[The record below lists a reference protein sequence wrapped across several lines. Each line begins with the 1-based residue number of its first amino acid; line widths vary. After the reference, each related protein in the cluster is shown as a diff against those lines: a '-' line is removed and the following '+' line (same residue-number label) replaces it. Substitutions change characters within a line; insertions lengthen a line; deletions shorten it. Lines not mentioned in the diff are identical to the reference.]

1 MKGQSVQLPVS
12 LQYTTALSSADQLN
26 NFFTPSQLQLACL
39 TKDANI
45 TDIGLSGNDGI
56 ILSIPWRTNSYGAQI
71 AIDDNNTGT
80 IKIRGMNSSQLGTW
94 HTILTDSNAS
104 TYLNSK
110 YVQKAGD
117 TMSGKL
123 QVNNLIFGYQ
133 YTNSNN
139 RAAFMLD
146 KPGTGYTGMGANAE
160 NSTIAFGPCDAN
172 GDWLTEP
179 YQHWKYFGSIWA
191 GGGNDNYG
199 IHPWANNYSTIGT
212 ESNRWWKV
220 YATYILCNTVTSN
233 HWNDYAEYRQ
243 CAEREAGRV
252 VQEVGDDSL
261 VVTTKRLDHFV
272 GVISDTWGFC
282 QGETKK
288 AKTPIAVAGRVL
300 AYPYED
306 RNTYMPGDCV
316 CSAPNGTVS
325 KMTREEIMMYPDR
338 IVGTVSCVP
347 DYERWGDPEND
358 RGDVEVDGRIWIN
371 IK

>member
-1 MKGQSVQLPVS
+1 LE
-12 LQYTTALSSADQLN
+12 
-26 NFFTPSQLQLACL
+26 
-39 TKDANI
+39 
-45 TDIGLSGNDGI
+45 GNDGV
-56 ILSIPWRTNSYGAQI
+56 ILSIPWRSKDYGAQI
-71 AIDDNNTGT
+71 GIEDGSTGI
-80 IKIRGMNSSQLGTW
+80 IKIRGMASGTWGIW
-94 HTILTDSNAS
+94 HTILTNSNAT
-104 TYLNSK
+104 TYLNSS
-110 YVQKAGD
+110 YVKKTGD
-117 TMSGKL
+117 TISGKL

-139 RAAFMLD
+139 RAAFMWD
-146 KPGTGYTGMGANAE
+146 KPGTGYTGMGANGE
-160 NSTIAFGPCDAN
+160 NSTIAFGPCNSD

-199 IHPWANNYSTIGT
+199 IHPWTNNYSTIGT

-233 HWNDYAEYRQ
+233 YWNDYAEYRQ